1 MQTDFYRIDLTGNR
15 DIKGHGR
22 SYDSV
27 VIKAAHEPT
36 AAEAADFCHE
46 YISRLGYSGVGR
58 VSRMTE
64 EEADRYF
71 DTSDSGYWPVLE

>member
-1 MQTDFYRIDLTGNR
+1 MQTAFYRIDLTGNR
-15 DIKGHGR
+15 NIETLDR
-22 SYDSV
+22 SYDSI
-27 VIKAAHEPT
+27 VIKAVHEPT
-36 AAEAADFCHE
+36 VAEAADFCHE

-71 DTSDSGYWPVLE
+71 DTSGSGYWPVLE